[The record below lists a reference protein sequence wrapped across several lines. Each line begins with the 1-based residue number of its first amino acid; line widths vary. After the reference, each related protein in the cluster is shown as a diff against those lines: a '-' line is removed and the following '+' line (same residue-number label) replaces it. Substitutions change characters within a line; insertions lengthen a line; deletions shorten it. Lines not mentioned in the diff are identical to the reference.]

1 MNRFKSVSNI
11 ILFNAILLFAACTR
25 FPIENN
31 WSRDKEGCLGLRN
44 KALADSL
51 INQYQLMGKSE
62 DIFLKVF
69 KSPNDTEHVDNN
81 EILVYYWGGVCE
93 SHKLI
98 MGGDKCY
105 AKFHF
110 KAGCFASVDFSCE

>member
-1 MNRFKSVSNI
+1 MNRCKRVGNI
-11 ILFNAILLFAACTR
+11 ILLNFILLFAACTR

-51 INQYQLMGKSE
+51 ISQYQLMGKSE
-62 DIFLKVF
+62 DVFLKAF
-69 KSPNDTEHVDNN
+69 KSPNDIEHTAYD

-98 MGGDKCY
+98 MDGDKCY

-110 KAGCFASVDFSCE
+110 KAGGLASVDFTCE

>member
-1 MNRFKSVSNI
+1 MKKRINNI
-11 ILFNAILLFAACTR
+11 IVLGSILFCAACSR
-25 FPIENN
+25 FPVENN

-62 DIFLKVF
+62 TIFLKVF
-69 KSPNDTEHVDNN
+69 KSPNDTEHVDDD

-93 SHKLI
+93 GHKLVTD
-98 MGGDKCY
+98 GDKCY
-105 AKFHF
+105 AKFYF
-110 KAGCFASVDFSCE
+110 KASGLAFVDFTCE